1 MRSFVDPLTC
11 EPMTWPIT
19 LPRALAMRKATGE
32 SAAMSAQLP
41 RAVAGLSA
49 SRAILRSASAPAEAL
64 PGHLDA
70 AQTAEANPLLDFP
83 LHELREHPIMTDSS
97 SKAFVSARALILASG
112 VVLMQALGAG
122 AWAQGAGEADPSQAK
137 ARPAP
142 QTTPSE
148 RAAARKE
155 RMAQGRQT
163 ARGAQLSEGDPKPS
177 AQARLSRAER
187 QAENARRLQAN
198 RQANRRGEFARG
210 GNADAPESGRR

>member
-1 MRSFVDPLTC
+1 
-11 EPMTWPIT
+11 
-19 LPRALAMRKATGE
+19 
-32 SAAMSAQLP
+32 
-41 RAVAGLSA
+41 
-49 SRAILRSASAPAEAL
+49 
-64 PGHLDA
+64 
-70 AQTAEANPLLDFP
+70 
-83 LHELREHPIMTDSS
+83 
-97 SKAFVSARALILASG
+97 
-112 VVLMQALGAG
+112 MQALGAG

>member
-1 MRSFVDPLTC
+1 MKWMSKPWGDWTAVRRNDSPARVSRWFCCIRRS
-11 EPMTWPIT
+11 
-19 LPRALAMRKATGE
+19 R
-32 SAAMSAQLP
+32 
-41 RAVAGLSA
+41 
-49 SRAILRSASAPAEAL
+49 AEAL

-70 AQTAEANPLLDFP
+70 AQTAEANALLDFP
-83 LHELREHPIMTDSS
+83 LHQLREHLIMNDSS
-97 SKAFVSARALILASG
+97 SKAFISTRALIVAAG

-122 AWAQGAGEADPSQAK
+122 AWAHGTGEADPSQAK

-148 RAAARKE
+148 RTAARKE
-155 RMAQGRQT
+155 RMAQGGQV

-177 AQARLSRAER
+177 AQARLSKAER

-210 GNADAPESGRR
+210 GNADAPDSRRR